1 MTSPFRGRALAAS
14 ALVVPA
20 LALAACGS
28 SNKSSSN
35 ASTIGGKA
43 QPAATTAATT
53 AAPAGGGAGAV
64 QLAADPSGA
73 LKFDKTTLNAK
84 AGRVTIA
91 MKNPSSLPHG
101 IAVEGHGVDK
111 GSAKDAV
118 TAGGT
123 ATVTAVLKPG
133 RYVFYCPVDG
143 HKQAGMK
150 GVLVVS

>member
-35 ASTIGGKA
+35 ASTSGSTA
-43 QPAATTAATT
+43 QPAATT

>member
-1 MTSPFRGRALAAS
+1 MTSPFRGRALAAG

-35 ASTIGGKA
+35 ASTSGGKA
-43 QPAATTAATT
+43 QPASTNAATT
-53 AAPAGGGAGAV
+53 AAPAAGGAGSV
-64 QLAADPSGA
+64 QVAADPSGA

-91 MKNPSSLPHG
+91 MTNPSSTPHS

-111 GSAKDAV
+111 DSAQKSALGGS
-118 TAGGT
+118 T
-123 ATVTAVLKPG
+123 ATVTSVLKPG